1 MNESEL
7 LTRLQSIEFDDF
19 EVKEAKSDLPKNIW
33 ETVCAFANT
42 SGVWIVLGV
51 AEKKIEGKSTFEVQ
65 GVKNAEK
72 LEQDF
77 WGILRSDTKFNVVI
91 NAESKVFTIDG
102 KTLLL
107 FHILSSE
114 VKPVYFNKSL
124 INVFVRKG
132 SGDQHATENEIAAM
146 QRDQAFGCR
155 SEMDVP
161 NTSFSDINLQSLH
174 TYRRRVSDFNPEFLF
189 NGLPDEEF
197 CSRIGI
203 LHNGNLTYASLLMFG
218 KWEPLRNAV
227 RNFWIDYLEIP
238 GTSYTDAVQ
247 RYTFRLQEYENIWEY
262 YNVLIQRLR
271 NFVDNPFM
279 AGPDGFSPDDNSQL
293 YALREGLINM
303 LSHAD
308 YFSPIHSTIR
318 VFDDRIEFQNPGRFA
333 IDLNLIGKV
342 IISSPRNPGIIKL
355 FRYAKLSENAGYGM
369 TKLLTWEKLTGGKVS
384 VDSDIT
390 LSNVIFNRKHVDKND
405 PENVTEN
412 VTERFN
418 LLLDKIKV
426 NPFVTTT
433 ELAII
438 CNVTRMTI
446 HRDLEKMK
454 QQGLITRVGPDKGGH
469 WEVTGR

>member
-1 MNESEL
+1 M
-7 LTRLQSIEFDDF
+7 
-19 EVKEAKSDLPKNIW
+19 
-33 ETVCAFANT
+33 
-42 SGVWIVLGV
+42 
-51 AEKKIEGKSTFEVQ
+51 
-65 GVKNAEK
+65 
-72 LEQDF
+72 
-77 WGILRSDTKFNVVI
+77 RS
-91 NAESKVFTIDG
+91 
-102 KTLLL
+102 
-107 FHILSSE
+107 
-114 VKPVYFNKSL
+114 
-124 INVFVRKG
+124 
-132 SGDQHATENEIAAM
+132 
-146 QRDQAFGCR
+146 
-155 SEMDVP
+155 
-161 NTSFSDINLQSLH
+161 
-174 TYRRRVSDFNPEFLF
+174 
-189 NGLPDEEF
+189 F

-247 RYTFRLQEYENIWEY
+247 RCTFRLQEYENIWEY

-369 TKLLTWEKLTGGKVS
+369 TKLLTWEKLTGCKVS
-384 VDSDIT
+384 FDSDIT
-390 LSNVIFNRKHVDKND
+390 LSNVIFRRNHTVKND
-405 PENVTEN
+405 PENDPEN
-412 VTERFN
+412 LTDRQKTILD
-418 LLLDKIKV
+418 LLRKNSKKSRINFLKS
-426 NPFVTTT
+426 
-433 ELAII
+433 
-438 CNVTRMTI
+438 
-446 HRDLEKMK
+446 
-454 QQGLITRVGPDKGGH
+454 
-469 WEVTGR
+469 